1 MLIIPSDERDCT
13 TEFTMIYQKQKKT
26 VKTKKHCILREYYR
40 PIEKSI
46 SFEAKTDFLLYVNNV
61 SYTLSIQLFSYIP
74 LITEY
79 TCFI

>member
-13 TEFTMIYQKQKKT
+13 TEFTMIYQKQKT
-26 VKTKKHCILREYYR
+26 VKTKKHCILRKYYR
-40 PIEKSI
+40 PIEELT
-46 SFEAKTDFLLYVNNV
+46 SFEAKTDFLLYINNV